1 MTRARDI
8 ADQQDNL
15 GGAVAPFVAGKNVL
29 INGAF
34 DIWQR
39 GTSFTADALYGA
51 DRWINS
57 MQTSQAT
64 ISQIT
69 SSLPSG
75 FRYGIKIQRNSG
87 STSTALESISQA
99 METVNSIPL
108 QGQTLVLSFWAKKGA
123 NFSDGANQIFVRM
136 YSGTGTDQNAASYG
150 AWTGYTEW
158 HTSGAVTPTTSWTR
172 FFVTGTVPSNATQI
186 GIRLGFGPTGTAGA
200 DDSMHITGVQLESAT
215 QATPF
220 SRAASSIGG
229 ELALCQRYYV
239 RFGNDQNYT
248 YIGAGQADSSTKAN
262 ILVQLPESM
271 RVSPT
276 AVDFSTLMLQ
286 NNGGSSILT
295 VTTLTL
301 SPSPVNGKNMGVAYP
316 TVAAGLTQGTPYVLA
331 SNGSTNGYVGFSAEL

>member
-1 MTRARDI
+1 VTRARDT
-8 ADQQDNL
+8 ADIQDNL
-15 GGAVAPFVAGKNVL
+15 GGAVPPFVAGKNVL

-87 STSTALESISQA
+87 STSTTLESISQA

-158 HTSGAVTPTTSWTR
+158 HTSGSVTPTTSWTR
-172 FFVTGTVPSNATQI
+172 FFITGTVPSNATQI
-186 GIRLGFGPTGTAGA
+186 GIRIGFGPTGTAGA
-200 DDSMHITGVQLESAT
+200 DDSMHIAGVQLESGNL
-215 QATPF
+215 ATPF

-229 ELALCQRYYV
+229 ELALCQRYYF
-239 RFGNDQNYT
+239 RNN
-248 YIGAGQADSSTKAN
+248 DSSTNFAPVCAAAITAN
-262 ILVQLPESM
+262 ATQSDAYIPLPVTM
-271 RVSPT
+271 RTKPSS
-276 AVDFSTLMLQ
+276 VDFSNL
-286 NNGGSSILT
+286 SI
-295 VTTLTL
+295 
-301 SPSPVNGKNMGVAYP
+301 YDY
-316 TVAAGLTQGTPYVLA
+316 VAASGYTISNVTINSNSSPTIAVASLTFATATSGRFIIVRGNNSA
-331 SNGSTNGYVGFSAEL
+331 SAYLGFSAEL